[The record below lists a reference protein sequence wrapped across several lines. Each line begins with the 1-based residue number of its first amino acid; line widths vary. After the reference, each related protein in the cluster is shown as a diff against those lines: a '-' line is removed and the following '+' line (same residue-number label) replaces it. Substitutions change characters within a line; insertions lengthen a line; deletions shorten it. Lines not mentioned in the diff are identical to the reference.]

1 MFQGKLA
8 IRYERRTPTTLRRA
22 RYVERAF
29 ARSALDRRDV
39 PLRFYG
45 IEGGTRMSI
54 CQLSDDSL
62 WLHSPLKLN
71 EELKGELD
79 WLGAVRFVVSPNKL
93 HHLFIGDY
101 FAAYPET
108 RIYAP
113 PGLPEKRP
121 ELPFHSVLGYAP
133 EPGWAEDLGQMVF
146 RGYRYMEEVGGF
158 PPPAEPYSDLGRPA
172 PNCPLGQPTVDSP
185 RRPFVRDLREAQGTP
200 GHKIHVPQ

>member
-54 CQLSDDSL
+54 CRLSDDSL

-93 HHLFIGDY
+93 HPLFIGDY

-146 RGYRYMEEVGGF
+146 RGYRFMEEVVF
-158 PPPAEPYSDLGRPA
+158 LHRQSHTMILADLLQSA
-172 PNCPLGQPTVDSP
+172 HSDSP
-185 RRPFVRDLREAQGTP
+185 RLTRLVARLYGTHRKP
-200 GHKIHVPQ
+200 RVPPAIKFM